1 MLRQVTERG
10 ALCTT
15 EPGLGWRDGP
25 EKKQL
30 ATPRG
35 RPHQMGR
42 AFMHQDASVPPGRWM
57 SIFFSELVFW
67 RPMTAKLYSDWGA
80 HQPIRELHMT
90 ERDLDRLD
98 REILRLIANDASL
111 SLAEIAGRIG
121 LTATPCW
128 KRIRRMEEAGII
140 SGRITRIDPAKVGLP
155 VAVFVEV
162 ETADHSAGWLQRFAD
177 VVRETPEVVDAWR
190 MSGDVDYLL
199 RVVVP
204 DIAAYD
210 VFYRKLIAAVPL
222 RNVTSRFS
230 MERLKEATLPI

>member
-1 MLRQVTERG
+1 
-10 ALCTT
+10 
-15 EPGLGWRDGP
+15 
-25 EKKQL
+25 
-30 ATPRG
+30 
-35 RPHQMGR
+35 
-42 AFMHQDASVPPGRWM
+42 
-57 SIFFSELVFW
+57 
-67 RPMTAKLYSDWGA
+67 
-80 HQPIRELHMT
+80 MT